1 VAETISGLMAASLLF
16 GLLAFGARSD
26 PAIRCRLAELSPIG
40 RSGRQSD
47 SILVRLGRCRLGQRI
62 PDRDLLRQRLVLAG
76 APHTIDSVRGAKL
89 GLAALFAGVALALA
103 PTNPAFVLISPV
115 AAIAAFRA
123 PDVALARL
131 ASRRRAAIDARIPEL
146 LELLVATTEA
156 GLSLPVAFRRT
167 AEVVPGP
174 LGDELRVGVA
184 QLDLGVPWRRVLE
197 GLAERTSLPWLRR
210 LVSALGRSHRLGAPV
225 GNSLKS
231 LADDLRSER
240 RTRAEELARRAP
252 VKMLFPLVFLILPAF
267 LLLTVGPV
275 LLATIRSLH

>member
-1 VAETISGLMAASLLF
+1 MAETISVLMAASF
-16 GLLAFGARSD
+16 FCGFLAFGPRSD
-26 PAIRCRLAELSPIG
+26 LAIQSRLAELSPIG
-40 RSGRQSD
+40 RTGRWS
-47 SILVRLGRCRLGQRI
+47 SRTLTRLGRSTLAERI
-62 PDRDLLRQRLVLAG
+62 PGRDFLRRRLELAG
-76 APHTIDSVRGAKL
+76 APTILENVL
-89 GLAALFAGVALALA
+89 GLKLALAGAAPGLALALA
-103 PTNPAFVLISPV
+103 PASAALILLSPV
-115 AAIAAFRA
+115 VGLAAFKA
-123 PDVALARL
+123 PDLALARI
-131 ASRRRAAIDARIPEL
+131 AKRRRASIDARLPEL

-167 AEVVPGP
+167 AEVIPGP
-174 LGDELRVGVA
+174 LGEELRVGVA

-197 GLAERTSLPWLRR
+197 DLADRTSLPWLRR

-240 RTRAEELARRAP
+240 RARAEELARRAP

>member
-1 VAETISGLMAASLLF
+1 MISALLGGSLLF
-16 GLLAFGARSD
+16 GVLAFGARSD
-26 PAIRCRLAELSPIG
+26 LAIQHRLAELSPIDRKGRRSGTALARIG
-40 RSGRQSD
+40 RS
-47 SILVRLGRCRLGQRI
+47 RLAQRM
-62 PDRDLLRQRLVLAG
+62 PQRDLLRKRLVLAG
-76 APHTIDSVRGAKL
+76 APHALESVRGAKL
-89 GLAALFAGVALALA
+89 ALACIVGGLALILALAL
-103 PTNPAFVLISPV
+103 TDPAFVLISPV
-115 AAIAAFRA
+115 AGFAAFRA

-131 ASRRRAAIDARIPEL
+131 ASRRRAMIDARIPEL

-167 AEVVPGP
+167 ADVVPGP
-174 LGDELRVGVA
+174 MGEELQVGVA

-197 GLAERTSLPWLRR
+197 GLADRTSLPWLRR

-240 RTRAEELARRAP
+240 RARAEELARRAP